1 MRVLTT
7 NKQSQLPIG
16 RGQPDCTEAP
26 PFWQAEI
33 NLNAVDSRPVVSGR
47 LNFMKTSFGRLEYW
61 LGGQGP
67 AIVALHGAPGGYD
80 QALAIYG
87 KLLRTGCTL
96 ICPSRP
102 GYLGTPLEKVY
113 SPDEQAE
120 MVAELLAGLSV
131 KKAIVL
137 GFSAGGMAAVKL
149 AHKYPDLVC
158 GLLLDSA
165 VTRPLKTDAK
175 LVSMFRLLA
184 NVFAEGLST
193 LLVDKVPSASVRTLL
208 KIESN
213 YNHSQL
219 NETLQEIMSCPE
231 KLSFA
236 KAFVKSSLP
245 SKSRLPGFLNDVR
258 QMAEF
263 NLGTSAITCPTLII
277 HGNNDGDVP
286 VYHARYAASTIP
298 KSRLSVFNNAFHV
311 IGLSPG
317 NNQSEADSL
326 RLSFVLAQLQQ
337 R

>member
-1 MRVLTT
+1 
-7 NKQSQLPIG
+7 
-16 RGQPDCTEAP
+16 
-26 PFWQAEI
+26 
-33 NLNAVDSRPVVSGR
+33 
-47 LNFMKTSFGRLEYW
+47 MKTSFGRLEYW

-67 AIVALHGAPGGYD
+67 VIVALHGAPGGFD
-80 QALAIYG
+80 QTLAMYG
-87 KLLRTGCTL
+87 RLLRTGCTL

-102 GYLGTPLEKVY
+102 GYLGTPLGDVH
-113 SPDEQAE
+113 SPDQQAE
-120 MVAELLAGLSV
+120 MIADLLAGLSV

-165 VTRPLKTDAK
+165 VTGPLKTDAK
-175 LVSMFRLLA
+175 LVSIFRLLA

-193 LLVDKVPSASVRTLL
+193 LLVDKVPSAILRTLL

-213 YNHSQL
+213 YDQAQL
-219 NETLQEIMSCPE
+219 NETLQEIMSCPK
-231 KLSFA
+231 KLSLA

-263 NLGTSAITCPTLII
+263 SLKNSAIMCPTLII

-286 VYHARYAASTIP
+286 VDHARYAASVIP
-298 KSRLSVFNNAFHV
+298 NSRLSVFNNAFHV

-317 NNQSEADSL
+317 NNQSGADSL
-326 RLSFVLAQLQQ
+326 RLSFIDAVTA
-337 R
+337 RI